1 MEWYEELDYDEN
13 PFEVNTRMVGQEN
26 LLDEAYYTI
35 MSGNILVI
43 EGDEGTGKTKLL
55 REVIRK
61 FGGKGKVVYMNSK
74 QIEKELNIEDI
85 VVKKSGFMGWLFKK
99 YPKNMVLLLDDVEKL
114 SEKNNERIKYLFD
127 MNHIKAVIF
136 ATKNPNKLNFTESLL
151 QRIRKNMQVETLS
164 DYEAVQVIRE
174 KVGNNCLND
183 RIIKEVYHQSDK
195 NMKKFLENSETVCK
209 AYVDN
214 KEITEKDVN
223 KILAKE
229 GK

>member
-61 FGGKGKVVYMNSK
+61 FGGKGKVAYLNSK

-114 SEKNNERIKYLFD
+114 SEKNSERIKYLFD
-127 MNHIKAVIF
+127 MNHLKAVIF
-136 ATKNPNKLNFTESLL
+136 ATKDAEKLKFTESLL
-151 QRIRKNMQVETLS
+151 QRVRKNMEIETLS

-183 RIIKEVYHQSDK
+183 RIIKEVYHQSNK
-195 NMKKFLENSETVCK
+195 NMKKFLEKAETVCK

-214 KEITEKDVN
+214 KEINEKDVE